1 MFVVTDTSI
10 RPEGDRPVKVWPVSG
25 FLGSRDPLW
34 KPTQTQEQLCT
45 AEQSRRR
52 LWSSDD
58 AERTPSYDPWMQKGT
73 SSLIEGYLV
82 YQELGT
88 PISFSQYTYEAGL
101 TSWKN
106 NGGLSVQKYALSS
119 FYLGK
124 NAPSKIHGWGGGY
137 SVRLMGY
144 IRPKRSGDY
153 TFYAANDD
161 HVALRVDTV
170 NGFIPSWSYDYRSFT
185 QPDGSTP
192 LTVNMRAGRWYE
204 FDFLWE
210 DGGGDRYY
218 DIAWAGPGISTP
230 VRIDPAFFGYKNA
243 QLAQDFTY

>member
-10 RPEGDRPVKVWPVSG
+10 RPEGDRPTKVWPVSG

-45 AEQSRRR
+45 ATVSKRH

-58 AERTPSYDPWMQKGT
+58 AERTPSYDPWIQKVK
-73 SSLIEGYLV
+73 SPLIEGYLV

-88 PISFSQYTYEAGL
+88 PINFSQYTYEAGL

-106 NGGLSVQKYALSS
+106 KGGLSVQKYALSS
-119 FYLGK
+119 FYLDF
-124 NAPSKIHGWGGGY
+124 NQASKIHGWGGGY

-144 IRPKRSGDY
+144 IKPTRSGNY

-161 HVALRVDTV
+161 HVALRVDTST
-170 NGFIPSWSYDYRSFT
+170 GFIPSSSRSYREFFT
-185 QPDGSTP
+185 IK
-192 LTVNMRAGRWYE
+192 LRAGRWYE

-210 DGGGDRYY
+210 DGGYDHYY
-218 DIAWAGPGISTP
+218 DIAWSGPGISTP

-243 QLAQDFTY
+243 QLAPDFTY